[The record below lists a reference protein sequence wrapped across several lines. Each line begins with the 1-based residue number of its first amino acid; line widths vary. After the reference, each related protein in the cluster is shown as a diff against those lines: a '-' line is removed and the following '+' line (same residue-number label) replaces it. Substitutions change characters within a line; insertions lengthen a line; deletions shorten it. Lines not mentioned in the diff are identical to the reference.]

1 MKQSKSTSSRL
12 ASRAETVFFSS
23 CIMIAIV
30 VYFVVVGAGKH
41 QFGNQDQGDSS
52 LVHQSA
58 HPGQSDPNSIAILA
72 TSYADVPKAR
82 FGPTAHWTASLAKI
96 PQPAYEMMAEIKPNE
111 TDKLQS
117 LTERATRRAY
127 NGAPPIIPHAVEKT
141 NDAACYAC
149 HGQGIRIEQRIA
161 RKMSHAFLAN
171 CTQCHASPPAKPFE
185 SIDSNVENRFV
196 GAAAPLAGSRAY
208 PGAPP
213 VIPHSVWMRNECL
226 SCHGGKVGWSG
237 MQSSHPWRSACVQ
250 CHALSSVLDQVSVS
264 EAVFLPPIDVSR
276 P

>member
-1 MKQSKSTSSRL
+1 MLPSNSSIFRL
-12 ASRAETVFFSS
+12 ASRAEMVFFSC

-41 QFGNQDQGDSS
+41 QFGNQEKVVAS
-52 LVHQSA
+52 LVNQSA
-58 HPGQSDPNSIAILA
+58 HPTQRDHTRIAILA
-72 TSYADVPKAR
+72 TSYADVPGAR
-82 FGPTAHWTASLAKI
+82 FGPTAHWTASLATI
-96 PQPAYEMMAEIKPNE
+96 PQPAYELMAEIKPNE
-111 TDKLQS
+111 TEKLQS

-149 HGQGIRIEQRIA
+149 HCQGIRIEQRIA
-161 RKMSHAFLAN
+161 RKMSHVFLAN
-171 CTQCHASPPAKPFE
+171 CTQCHASPPSKPFE
-185 SIDSNVENRFV
+185 SIDSTVENRFV
-196 GAAAPLAGSRAY
+196 GAAAPLAGTRAY

-213 VIPHSVWMRNECL
+213 VIPHSVWMPSECL
-226 SCHGGKVGWSG
+226 SCHGGKSGWSG

-250 CHALSSVLDQVSVS
+250 CHALSSVLDQVSAS
-264 EAVFLPPIDVSR
+264 EAVFLPRIEVSR